1 MVRGIFRPVLRLE
14 KEVAMPLYNGPGTEL
29 NDSSEKVLARRVE
42 DFYLSAQPY
51 INTYWGEADTDV
63 RFECGDQTV
72 WESFYGNVPLSRR
85 KMFNFNRIRRIIN
98 MVSGYQ
104 RRNRKST
111 IITPVENGDTETA
124 DQYSKILMWNYQ
136 QEGIGET
143 ISEAFHGS
151 LITGMNLLHIY
162 MDYRKDPVN
171 GDIKVDN
178 CPYNSFVIDP
188 FFRKRDLSDCTGIM
202 RRSYLTKA
210 SIYSL
215 LPDFV
220 SEFKNMTSAG
230 RHDEKFQFM
239 PEAFAYDNKNLLTYD
254 EFYYRAYRKQDL
266 LVDTQTGETREWTG
280 KDPEALKLF
289 LKTYPSVIV
298 ANNDIPTVRLT
309 IVVQGRVVFD
319 GPDPAGVDEF
329 PFIPVVAYYNPQIP
343 YYPLRVQGIVRGLR
357 DSQYL
362 YNRRKIIELD
372 ILESQLNSGFIFK
385 PDMLIDPS
393 DIHMTG
399 QGKGIGVKNEA
410 NIATDVVQIQSP
422 AIPPTTLQVSE
433 SLGKEIED
441 VSGVNSELLGSAI
454 DEKVG
459 ILAMLR
465 QGAGLTT
472 LQGVFDN
479 LDYAQKML
487 GRLQL
492 KYAQSNF
499 TPGKVKRII
508 EQDPAPQFYNKAF
521 GIYDAAV
528 EEGLNTTTQRQMQ
541 FAQLLQ
547 LKEIGVPIPDEVIIE
562 SMTVQNKKQLI
573 DTIKASKEQESQMQQ
588 MQIEAAVR
596 EQMAKTELAQARAK
610 ADTGLGYERMSRI
623 EENRALAEERRAKA
637 VSDENQAMLNMVKT
651 LKEIDSGDLEHVEKA
666 MGILK
671 IIKEMENPE
680 QAVRAVS
687 SRPASSAKKPAKK
700 ITPKPTP
707 KPKAV
712 K

>member
-1 MVRGIFRPVLRLE
+1 MN
-14 KEVAMPLYNGPGTEL
+14 LYKGPGAEM
-29 NDSSEKVLARRVE
+29 NSPDERILARRVE
-42 DFYLSAQPY
+42 DFYLSCQPY
-51 INTYWGEADTDV
+51 VNTYWGEADTDV

-98 MVSGYQ
+98 MISGYQ

-111 IITPVENGDTETA
+111 IISPVENGDEQTA
-124 DQYSKILMWNYQ
+124 NQFTKIIMWNEQ
-136 QEGIGET
+136 QEGILET
-143 ISEAFHGS
+143 ISDAFQGS
-151 LITGMNLLHIY
+151 LITGMNLLQAY
-162 MDYRKDPVN
+162 MDYRRDPVN
-171 GDIKVDN
+171 GDIKVDS

-188 FFRKRDLSDCTGIM
+188 FFRKKDLSDCTGIM

-215 LPDFV
+215 LPDYV
-220 SEFKNMTSAG
+220 DEFRNMTSAG

-239 PEAFAYDNKNLLTYD
+239 PEAFAYDNKNLLSYD
-254 EFYYRAYRKQDL
+254 EFYYRAYRAQDL

-289 LKTYPSVIV
+289 LKTYPNVIV
-298 ANNDIPTVRLT
+298 SNNDIPTVRLT

-319 GPDPAGVDEF
+319 GPNPMGIDDF
-329 PFIPVVAYYNPQIP
+329 PFVPVVAHYNPQIP
-343 YYPLRVQGIVRGLR
+343 YYPLRVQGVVRGLR

-372 ILESQLNSGFIFK
+372 ILESQINSGFIFK
-385 PDMLIDPS
+385 PDVLIDPS

-399 QGKGIGVKNEA
+399 QGKGIGVKMEA
-410 NIATDVVQIQSP
+410 NIATDVVPIQSP
-422 AIPPTTLQVSE
+422 AIPPTTLE
-433 SLGKEIED
+433 IGEALGREIEEI
-441 VSGVNSELLGSAI
+441 SGVNSELLGSAV

-487 GRLQL
+487 GRLRL
-492 KYAQSNF
+492 KLIQANF

-508 EQDPAPQFYNKAF
+508 EEEPMPQFYNKAF

-528 EEGLNTTTQRQMQ
+528 EEGLNTTTQKQMQ
-541 FAQLLQ
+541 FAQLIQ
-547 LKEIGVPIPDEVIIE
+547 LKELGMPIPDEAIIE
-562 SMTVQNKKQLI
+562 CMTVQNKKKLI
-573 DTIKASKEQESQMQQ
+573 DSMQSTAEKQ
-588 MQIEAAVR
+588 AQIEEMQIQSAINKEKAETDLAEAR
-596 EQMAKTELAQARAK
+596 TK

-623 EENRALAEERRAKA
+623 EENKALAVERRAKA
-637 VSDENQAMLNMVKT
+637 VSDENQAILNMVKT
-651 LKEIDSGDLEHVEKA
+651 LKEIDTGDLEHVSKA
-666 MGILK
+666 MEILNL
-671 IIKEMENPE
+671 IKNQE
-680 QAVRAVS
+680 QAAKESEQGNTQVEE
-687 SRPASSAKKPAKK
+687 KKPIKK
-700 ITPKPTP
+700 RGVRLEQNRPLSK
-707 KPKAV
+707 KVNKSS
-712 K
+712 

>member
-1 MVRGIFRPVLRLE
+1 MLLLIIQCDSCIE
-14 KEVAMPLYNGPGTEL
+14 EVVMPSLYTGPGAEM
-29 NDSSEKVLARRVE
+29 NEANEKILARRVE

-51 INTYWGEADTDV
+51 VNTYWAEADTDV

-111 IITPVENGDTETA
+111 VATPVENGDMETA
-124 DQYSKILMWNYQ
+124 DQFTKILMWNDQ
-136 QEGIGET
+136 QEGVLET
-143 ISEAFHGS
+143 ISEAFQGS
-151 LITGMNLLHIY
+151 LVTGLNLLQVY
-162 MDYRKDPVN
+162 MDYRHDPVN

-178 CPYNSFVIDP
+178 CPYNTFVIDP
-188 FFRKRDLSDCTGIM
+188 FFRKRDLSDCTGLM
-202 RRSYLTKA
+202 RRSYFTKA
-210 SIYSL
+210 SIQSL
-215 LPDFV
+215 LPDYV
-220 SEFKNMTSAG
+220 NEFKNMTSAG

-239 PEAFAYDNKNLLTYD
+239 PEAFAYDNKNLLSYD

-266 LVDTQTGETREWTG
+266 LVDTQTGETREWAG

-289 LKTYPSVIV
+289 LKTYPSVILSS
-298 ANNDIPTVRLT
+298 NDVPTVRLT
-309 IVVQGRVVFD
+309 IIVQGRVVFD
-319 GPDPAGVDEF
+319 GPNPMGVDEF
-329 PFIPVVAYYNPQIP
+329 PFIPVVAYYNPQVP
-343 YYPLRVQGIVRGLR
+343 YYPLRVQGLVRGLR

-385 PDMLIDPS
+385 PDALIDPT
-393 DIHMTG
+393 DVHMTG
-399 QGKGIGVKNEA
+399 QGKGIGVKREYD
-410 NIATDVVQIQSP
+410 IATSLQQIQSP
-422 AIPPTTLQVSE
+422 AIPPTTLEVSH
-433 SLGKEIED
+433 SLGQEIEEI
-441 VSGVNSELLGSAI
+441 SGVNSELLGSAV

-479 LDYAQKML
+479 LDYAQKLL
-487 GRLQL
+487 GRLRL
-492 KYAQSNF
+492 KLIQANF

-508 EQDPAPQFYNKAF
+508 EQEPAPQFYNKAF

-547 LKEIGVPIPDEVIIE
+547 LREAGIAIPDETILE
-562 SMTVQNKKQLI
+562 SMTIQNKKQLI
-573 DTIKASKEQESQMQQ
+573 DQVKANQQQQSQVQQ
-588 MQIEAAVR
+588 MQIDAAVQ

-623 EENRALAEERRAKA
+623 EENKALAEERRAKA
-637 VSDENQAMLNMVKT
+637 VSDENLAMLNMVKA
-651 LKEIDSGDLEHVEKA
+651 LKELDAADLQHV
-666 MGILK
+666 
-671 IIKEMENPE
+671 E
-680 QAVRAVS
+680 QAVRIMQIIKGQEAGV
-687 SRPASSAKKPAKK
+687 ANPAKQPSKAK
-700 ITPKPTP
+700 ITPVRRPSKAKMN
-707 KPKAV
+707 KPKAT

>member
-1 MVRGIFRPVLRLE
+1 M
-14 KEVAMPLYNGPGTEL
+14 ALYNGPGMEL
-29 NDSSEKVLARRVE
+29 NDTNEKVLARRVE
-42 DFYLSAQPY
+42 DFYLSTQPY

-111 IITPVENGDTETA
+111 IATPVENGDMDTA
-124 DQYSKILMWNYQ
+124 DQYTKILMWNDQ
-136 QEGIGET
+136 QEAVLET

-151 LITGMNLLHIY
+151 LITGMNLLHVY
-162 MDYRKDPVN
+162 MDYRRDPVN

-202 RRSYLTKA
+202 RRSYLTKS

-215 LPDFV
+215 LPDYV
-220 SEFKNMTSAG
+220 SEFQNMTSAG

-266 LVDTQTGETREWTG
+266 LVDTQTGETKEWAG

-289 LKTYPSVIV
+289 LDTYPSVIV
-298 ANNDIPTVRLT
+298 ASNEVPTVRLT
-309 IVVQGRVVFD
+309 IIVQGRVIFD
-319 GPDPAGVDEF
+319 GPNPGGTDEF
-329 PFIPVVAYYNPQIP
+329 PFVPVVAYYNPQVP

-385 PDMLIDPS
+385 PDSLIDPT

-399 QGKGIGVKNEA
+399 QGKGIGIKQEA
-410 NIATDVVQIQSP
+410 NIATDIMQIQSP

-441 VSGVNSELLGSAI
+441 ISGVNSELLGSAI

-479 LDYAQKML
+479 LDFAQKML
-487 GRLQL
+487 GRLRL
-492 KYAQSNF
+492 KLIQSNF

-508 EQDPAPQFYNKAF
+508 EQEPSPQFYNKAF

-541 FAQLLQ
+541 FAQLIQ
-547 LKEIGVPIPDEVIIE
+547 LREVGIPIPDETILE
-562 SMTVQNKKQLI
+562 AMTVQNKKQLI
-573 DTIKASKEQESQMQQ
+573 DTVKAAKEQESQMQQ
-588 MQIEAAVR
+588 MQIESAVNR
-596 EQMAKTELAQARAK
+596 EKAETELAQARAK

-623 EENRALAEERRAKA
+623 EENKALAEERRAA
-637 VSDENQAMLNMVKT
+637 AISDENLAMLNMVKAV
-651 LKEIDSGDLEHVEKA
+651 KEIETMDLDAVHKVVQ
-666 MGILK
+666 MLQILK
-671 IIKEMENPE
+671 GQQQNVQKT
-680 QAVRAVS
+680 VG
-687 SRPASSAKKPAKK
+687 KKPANGRTQVSKAGMK
-700 ITPKPTP
+700 RKPLA
-707 KPKAV
+707 KPKTGGS

>member
-1 MVRGIFRPVLRLE
+1 MS
-14 KEVAMPLYNGPGTEL
+14 LYNGPGMDL
-29 NDSSEKVLARRVE
+29 NEANEKQLARRVE
-42 DFYLSAQPY
+42 DFYLSSQPY
-51 INTYWGEADTDV
+51 INTYWGEADTDI

-85 KMFNFNRIRRIIN
+85 KMFNFNRIRRIVN

-111 IITPVENGDTETA
+111 ICTPVENGDTETA
-124 DQYSKILMWNYQ
+124 DQYSKILMWNDQ
-136 QEGIGET
+136 QEGILET
-143 ISEAFHGS
+143 ISDAFHGS
-151 LITGMNLLHIY
+151 LITGMNLLHVY

-188 FFRKRDLSDCTGIM
+188 FFRKKDLSDCTGLM

-210 SIYSL
+210 SIHSL

-220 SEFKNMTSAG
+220 AEFQNMTSAG

-266 LVDTQTGETREWTG
+266 LTDTQSGETREWAN
-280 KDPEALKLF
+280 KDPEALKAF
-289 LKTYPSVIV
+289 LQAYPSVIMTQ
-298 ANNDIPTVRLT
+298 NDIPTVRLT
-309 IVVQGRVVFD
+309 IIVQGRVVFD
-319 GPDPAGVDEF
+319 GPQVSGVDDYNF
-329 PFIPVVAYYNPQIP
+329 VPVVAYYNPQVP
-343 YYPLRVQGIVRGLR
+343 YYPLRIQGIVRGLR

-385 PDMLIDPS
+385 PDSLIDPS

-399 QGKGIGVKNEA
+399 QGKGIGIKAEA
-410 NIATDVVQIQSP
+410 NIATDIMQIQSA

-441 VSGVNSELLGSAI
+441 ISGVNSELLGSAV

-487 GRLQL
+487 GRLRL
-492 KYAQSNF
+492 KLIQTNF

-508 EQDPAPQFYNKAF
+508 EQEPTPQFYNKAF

-547 LKEIGVPIPDEVIIE
+547 LKEAGIAIPDETILE
-562 SMTVQNKKQLI
+562 AMTVQNKKQLI
-573 DTIKASKEQESQMQQ
+573 DAVKTNQEQQAKSQE
-588 MQIEAAVR
+588 MQIQAAVQ
-596 EQMAKTELAQARAK
+596 EQMARTELAQARAK

-623 EENRALAEERRAKA
+623 DENKALAEERRAKA
-637 VSDENQAMLNMVKT
+637 VSDENLAMLNMVKA
-651 LKEIDSGDLEHVEKA
+651 LKEIDSADLEHVEKA
-666 MGILK
+666 ITLMHV
-671 IIKEMENPE
+671 IKAQEQGVVPANPVKV
-680 QAVRAVS
+680 A
-687 SRPASSAKKPAKK
+687 SRTKKTPVKSNNTVK
-700 ITPKPTP
+700 PKP
-707 KPKAV
+707 V
-712 K
+712 KGK

>member
-1 MVRGIFRPVLRLE
+1 M
-14 KEVAMPLYNGPGTEL
+14 ALYTGPGMDL
-29 NDSSEKVLARRVE
+29 NESNERVLARRVE

-51 INTYWGEADTDV
+51 TNTYWGEADTDV

-111 IITPVENGDTETA
+111 IVVPVENGDMETA
-124 DQYSKILMWNYQ
+124 DQFSKILMWNDQ
-136 QEGIGET
+136 QEGVLET
-143 ISEAFHGS
+143 ISDSFQGS
-151 LITGMNLLHIY
+151 LITGMNLLHVF
-162 MDYRKDPVN
+162 MDYRNDPVS

-178 CPYNSFVIDP
+178 CEYNSFVIDP
-188 FFRKRDLSDCTGIM
+188 FFRKKDLSDCTGIM
-202 RRSYLTKA
+202 RRSYLTK
-210 SIYSL
+210 STIYSL

-220 SEFKNMTSAG
+220 DEFKNMTSAG

-254 EFYYRAYRKQDL
+254 EFYYRVSRKQEL
-266 LVDTQTGETREWTG
+266 LVDTQTGETKEWTG

-289 LKTYPSVIV
+289 LKTYPSVILSTSE
-298 ANNDIPTVRLT
+298 IPTVRLT

-319 GPDPAGVDEF
+319 GPNPMGVDQY
-329 PFIPVVAYYNPQIP
+329 PFVPVVAYYNPQVP

-372 ILESQLNSGFIFK
+372 ILESQLNSGFIYK
-385 PDMLIDPS
+385 ENALVDPK
-393 DIHMTG
+393 DVFMTG
-399 QGKGIGVKNEA
+399 QGKGIALKAEA
-410 NIATDVVQIQSP
+410 NIADIQQIQSP

-433 SLGKEIED
+433 SLGREIED
-441 VSGVNSELLGSAI
+441 ISGVNSELLGSAI

-479 LDYAQKML
+479 LDFAQKML
-487 GRLQL
+487 GRLRL
-492 KYAQSNF
+492 KLIQANF

-508 EQDPAPQFYNKAF
+508 EQEPMPQFYNKAF
-521 GIYDAAV
+521 GKYDGAV

-541 FAQLLQ
+541 LAQLMQ
-547 LKEIGVPIPDEVIIE
+547 AREMGIAIPDESILDA
-562 SMTVQNKKQLI
+562 MTIQNKKELI
-573 DTIKASKEQESQMQQ
+573 ELVKQNKEQESQMQE
-588 MQIEAAVR
+588 MQLQAAIQ
-596 EQMAKTELAQARAK
+596 EQNSRAENSAALAK
-610 ADTGLGYERMSRI
+610 ANIGLGYERMSRI
-623 EENRALAEERRAKA
+623 AENQSLAEERQSKAKA
-637 VSDENQAMLNMVKT
+637 DDTLSTLNAVK
-651 LKEIDSGDLEHVEKA
+651 A
-666 MGILK
+666 
-671 IIKEMENPE
+671 IKELETMDLDAIHKAVTLLQMLKG
-680 QAVRAVS
+680 QAPVKS
-687 SRPASSAKKPAKK
+687 GEAKPKTQATK
-700 ITPKPTP
+700 TPKTQVH
-707 KPKAV
+707 KKKTEV
-712 K
+712 KK

>member
-1 MVRGIFRPVLRLE
+1 M
-14 KEVAMPLYNGPGTEL
+14 ALYNGPGMEL
-29 NDSSEKVLARRVE
+29 NDTNEKVLARRVE

-111 IITPVENGDTETA
+111 ISTPVENGDMETA
-124 DQYSKILMWNYQ
+124 DQFTKILMWNDQ
-136 QEGIGET
+136 QEAVLET

-151 LITGMNLLHIY
+151 LITGMNLLHVF

-202 RRSYLTKA
+202 RRSYLTKS

-220 SEFKNMTSAG
+220 SEFQNMTSAG

-239 PEAFAYDNKNLLTYD
+239 PEAFAYDNRNLLTYD

-266 LVDTQTGETREWTG
+266 LVDTQTGETKEWAG
-280 KDPEALKLF
+280 KDKEALDLF

-298 ANNDIPTVRLT
+298 SSNDVPTVRLT

-319 GPDPAGVDEF
+319 GPNPGGTDEF
-329 PFIPVVAYYNPQIP
+329 PFVPVVAYYNPQVP

-385 PDMLIDPS
+385 PDSLIDPS

-399 QGKGIGVKNEA
+399 QGKGIGIKPEA
-410 NIATDVVQIQSP
+410 NIATDIMQIQSP

-441 VSGVNSELLGSAI
+441 ISGVNSELLGSAI

-479 LDYAQKML
+479 LDFAQKML
-487 GRLQL
+487 GRLRL
-492 KYAQSNF
+492 KLIQSNF

-508 EQDPAPQFYNKAF
+508 EQDPMPQFYNKAF
-521 GIYDAAV
+521 GVYDAAV

-547 LKEIGVPIPDEVIIE
+547 LREAGVPIPDETILE
-562 SMTVQNKKQLI
+562 AMTLQNKKQLI
-573 DTIKASKEQESQMQQ
+573 DTVKASKEQEAQMQQ
-588 MQIEAAVR
+588 MQLQSAVNK
-596 EQMAKTELAQARAK
+596 EQAETELAQARAK

-623 EENRALAEERRAKA
+623 EENKALAEERRAA
-637 VSDENQAMLNMVKT
+637 AISDENLAMLNMVKAI
-651 LKEIDSGDLEHVEKA
+651 KEIDTIDIDAVHKVLQMMQVIKGQEQPSGQNSGV
-666 MGILK
+666 
-671 IIKEMENPE
+671 
-680 QAVRAVS
+680 
-687 SRPASSAKKPAKK
+687 KKPSQDKKTAQKRKPLAKS
-700 ITPKPTP
+700 KPAGTRTQVS
-707 KPKAV
+707 K
-712 K
+712 

>member
-1 MVRGIFRPVLRLE
+1 
-14 KEVAMPLYNGPGTEL
+14 
-29 NDSSEKVLARRVE
+29 
-42 DFYLSAQPY
+42 
-51 INTYWGEADTDV
+51 
-63 RFECGDQTV
+63 
-72 WESFYGNVPLSRR
+72 
-85 KMFNFNRIRRIIN
+85 
-98 MVSGYQ
+98 
-104 RRNRKST
+104 
-111 IITPVENGDTETA
+111 
-124 DQYSKILMWNYQ
+124 
-136 QEGIGET
+136 
-143 ISEAFHGS
+143 
-151 LITGMNLLHIY
+151 

-178 CPYNSFVIDP
+178 CPYNTFVIDP

-202 RRSYLTKA
+202 RRSYLTKS

-220 SEFKNMTSAG
+220 DEFKNMTSAG

-266 LVDTQTGETREWTG
+266 LIDTETGETKEWSGNDTE
-280 KDPEALKLF
+280 KLKLF

-298 ANNDIPTVRLT
+298 ANNDIPTVRMT
-309 IVVQGRVVFD
+309 IIVQGRVVFD
-319 GPDPAGVDEF
+319 GPNPMGVDDY
-329 PFIPVVAYYNPQIP
+329 PFVPVVAYYNPQVP

-385 PDMLIDPS
+385 PDALIDPE
-393 DIHMTG
+393 DVHMTG
-399 QGKGIGVKNEA
+399 QGKGIGVKREYD
-410 NIATDVVQIQSP
+410 IASSLQQIQSP

-441 VSGVNSELLGSAI
+441 ISGVNSELLGSAI

-479 LDYAQKML
+479 LDFAQKLL
-487 GRLQL
+487 GRLRL
-492 KYAQSNF
+492 KLIQANF

-508 EQDPAPQFYNKAF
+508 EDEPKPQFYNKAF
-521 GIYDAAV
+521 GIYDTAV

-547 LKEIGVPIPDEVIIE
+547 LKEAGIAIPDEVILE
-562 SMTVQNKKQLI
+562 AMTVQNKKQLI
-573 DTIKASKEQESQMQQ
+573 DTVKANQQAKSQIEQ
-588 MQIEAAVR
+588 MQIQSAIE
-596 EQMAKTELAQARAK
+596 EQEAKTNLAQARAK

-623 EENRALAEERRAKA
+623 EENKALAEERRAKA
-637 VSDENQAMLNMVKT
+637 ASDENLAMLNMVKA
-651 LKEIDSGDLEHVEKA
+651 LKELDAADLQHV
-666 MGILK
+666 
-671 IIKEMENPE
+671 E
-680 QAVRAVS
+680 QAVRIMQIIKGQEAKPTSKPSTVKKS
-687 SRPASSAKKPAKK
+687 TEKRDSMSKKPVKAKKAD
-700 ITPKPTP
+700 
-707 KPKAV
+707 
-712 K
+712 

>member
-1 MVRGIFRPVLRLE
+1 
-14 KEVAMPLYNGPGTEL
+14 MPLYSGPGMDL
-29 NDSSEKVLARRVE
+29 NEADEKVLARRVE

-111 IITPVENGDTETA
+111 VSTPVENGDEETA
-124 DQYSKILMWNYQ
+124 NQFSKILMWNDQ

-151 LITGMNLLHIY
+151 LITGMNLLHVY
-162 MDYRKDPVN
+162 MDYRRDPVN

-202 RRSYLTKA
+202 RRSYLTKS

-215 LPDFV
+215 LPDYV
-220 SEFKNMTSAG
+220 SEFRNMTSAG

-266 LVDTQTGETREWTG
+266 LVDTQTGETREWSG
-280 KDPEALKLF
+280 KDPEQLKLF
-289 LKTYPSVIV
+289 LRTYPSVILST
-298 ANNDIPTVRLT
+298 NDVPTVRLT
-309 IVVQGRVVFD
+309 IIVQGRVVFD
-319 GPDPAGVDEF
+319 GPNPMGVDDY

-343 YYPLRVQGIVRGLR
+343 YYPLRIQGIVRGLR

-385 PDMLIDPS
+385 PSSLIDPS

-399 QGKGIGVKNEA
+399 QGKGIGIKDEG
-410 NIATDVVQIQSP
+410 NIATDIMQIQAS
-422 AIPPTTLQVSE
+422 AIPPTTLQVGE

-441 VSGVNSELLGSAI
+441 ISGVNSELLGSAI

-479 LDYAQKML
+479 LDYAQKLL
-487 GRLQL
+487 GRLRL
-492 KYAQSNF
+492 KLIQANF

-508 EQDPAPQFYNKAF
+508 EEEPMPQFYNKAF
-521 GIYDAAV
+521 GIYDTAI

-547 LKEIGVPIPDEVIIE
+547 LREAGIAIPDETILE
-562 SMTVQNKKQLI
+562 AMTVQNKQKLIETVKANQEKQ
-573 DTIKASKEQESQMQQ
+573 AQMEQMQQ
-588 MQIEAAVR
+588 QAVMQ
-596 EQMAKTELAQARAK
+596 ELHSRAENSSALAK
-610 ADTGLGYERMSRI
+610 ANTGLGYERMSRI
-623 EENRALAEERRAKA
+623 DENQALAVERRAKA
-637 VSDENQAMLNMVKT
+637 VADENLATLNMVKA
-651 LKEIDSGDLEHVEKA
+651 LKEIDAADLTHIEQVVKVMQMIKQQEQGISEANPVKQPSKVKA
-666 MGILK
+666 
-671 IIKEMENPE
+671 NPVK
-680 QAVRAVS
+680 QPSKVKTNPVKSTR
-687 SRPASSAKKPAKK
+687 RKPLAK
-700 ITPKPTP
+700 PKPI
-707 KPKAV
+707 K
-712 K
+712 

>member
-1 MVRGIFRPVLRLE
+1 MS
-14 KEVAMPLYNGPGTEL
+14 LYNGPGMDL
-29 NDSSEKVLARRVE
+29 NEANEKQLARRVE
-42 DFYLSAQPY
+42 DFYLTCQPY
-51 INTYWGEADTDV
+51 INTYWGEADTDI

-85 KMFNFNRIRRIIN
+85 KMFNFNRIRRIVN

-111 IITPVENGDTETA
+111 ITTPVENGDTETA
-124 DQYSKILMWNYQ
+124 DQYSKILMWNDQ
-136 QEGIGET
+136 QEGVLET
-143 ISEAFHGS
+143 ISEAFHGG
-151 LITGMNLLHIY
+151 LITGMNLLHVY

-202 RRSYLTKA
+202 RRSYLTKS

-220 SEFKNMTSAG
+220 DEFKNMTSAG

-266 LVDTQTGETREWTG
+266 LTDTQSGETREWFG
-280 KDPEALKLF
+280 KDPEALKAF
-289 LKTYPSVIV
+289 LRMYPSVIMTQ
-298 ANNDIPTVRLT
+298 NDIPTVRLT

-319 GPDPAGVDEF
+319 GPNVSGVDDY
-329 PFIPVVAYYNPQIP
+329 PFVPVVAYYNPQIP
-343 YYPLRVQGIVRGLR
+343 YYPLRIQGIVRGLR

-385 PDMLIDPS
+385 PDMMIDPN
-393 DIHMTG
+393 DVHMTG
-399 QGKGIGVKNEA
+399 QGKGIGMKPESNLV
-410 NIATDVVQIQSP
+410 TDIVPIQSP

-433 SLGKEIED
+433 SLGREIED
-441 VSGVNSELLGSAI
+441 ISGVNSELLGSAV

-487 GRLQL
+487 GRLRL
-492 KYAQSNF
+492 KLIQTNF

-508 EQDPAPQFYNKAF
+508 EQEPAPQFYNKAF

-547 LKEIGVPIPDEVIIE
+547 LKEAGIAIPDETILE
-562 SMTVQNKKQLI
+562 AMTVQNKKQLI
-573 DTIKASKEQESQMQQ
+573 EAVKANQEQQSKSQE
-588 MQIEAAVR
+588 MQIQAAVQ
-596 EQMAKTELAQARAK
+596 EQMARTELAQARAK

-623 EENRALAEERRAKA
+623 EENQALAVERRAKA
-637 VSDENQAMLNMVKT
+637 VSDENLSMLNMVKA
-651 LKEIDSGDLEHVEKA
+651 LKEIDSADMEHVEKA
-666 MGILK
+666 ITLMHA
-671 IIKEMENPE
+671 IKAQETQVSQGLLPANP
-680 QAVRAVS
+680 VKKPS
-687 SRPASSAKKPAKK
+687 KAKKTIVKQPR
-700 ITPKPTP
+700 KPVRDKTSHP
-707 KPKAV
+707 TKV
-712 K
+712 R